1 MAKIDLDSH
10 LDSLGI
16 DELVKLRE
24 TVNVK
29 LQEKVATRQL
39 ELEAELQRLS
49 EFNRPAKKATASAP
63 KARKGEEK
71 PSEEDPVEE
80 PNSEVP
86 PAADAAEAA

>member
-24 TVNVK
+24 VVSAK
-29 LQEKVATRQL
+29 LQEKVASRQL

-49 EFNRPAKKATASAP
+49 EFGKPAKKAAPPAP
-63 KARKGEEK
+63 KARKGEERRT
-71 PSEEDPVEE
+71 EE
-80 PNSEVP
+80 PP
-86 PAADAAEAA
+86 GPDAAEAA

>member
-24 TVNVK
+24 AVNAK
-29 LQEKVATRQL
+29 LQEKVANRQL

-49 EFNRPAKKATASAP
+49 EFGKPAKKAAASAP
-63 KARKGEEK
+63 RARRGEEK
-71 PSEEDPVEE
+71 PAEE
-80 PNSEVP
+80 PVGEVP
-86 PAADAAEAA
+86 PADDAAEAA

>member
-1 MAKIDLDSH
+1 MAKIDLESH
-10 LDSLGI
+10 LDLLGI

-24 TVNVK
+24 TVNAK

-49 EFNRPAKKATASAP
+49 EFGKPAKKPASPAP
-63 KARKGEEK
+63 KPRKGE
-71 PSEEDPVEE
+71 DRRAEE
-80 PNSEVP
+80 PREQEP

>member
-24 TVNVK
+24 AVSVK
-29 LQEKVATRQL
+29 LQEKVASRQL

-49 EFNRPAKKATASAP
+49 EFGKPAAKKAAAATP
-63 KARKGEEK
+63 KARRGEETRT
-71 PSEEDPVEE
+71 EE
-80 PNSEVP
+80 PGREVP
-86 PAADAAEAA
+86 PSAEAA

>member
-24 TVNVK
+24 AVNAK
-29 LQEKVATRQL
+29 LQERVASRQL

-49 EFNRPAKKATASAP
+49 EFGKPPAKKAAASVP
-63 KARKGEEK
+63 KARKSEERRADEPRGEE
-71 PSEEDPVEE
+71 
-80 PNSEVP
+80 P

>member
-24 TVNVK
+24 AVNAK
-29 LQEKVATRQL
+29 LQERVASRQL

-49 EFNRPAKKATASAP
+49 EFGKPAKKAVASAP
-63 KARKGEEK
+63 KTRKNEERQPDEPRGEE
-71 PSEEDPVEE
+71 
-80 PNSEVP
+80 P
-86 PAADAAEAA
+86 PAVDAAEAA

>member
-24 TVNVK
+24 VVNVK
-29 LQEKVATRQL
+29 LQERVASRQL

-49 EFNRPAKKATASAP
+49 EFGKPAKKAAASVP

-71 PSEEDPVEE
+71 QAEE
-80 PNSEVP
+80 PRGEEP

>member
-24 TVNVK
+24 TVNAK
-29 LQEKVATRQL
+29 LQERVASRQL

-49 EFNRPAKKATASAP
+49 EFGKPAKKPVASAP
-63 KARKGEEK
+63 KAKKGEERRT
-71 PSEEDPVEE
+71 EE
-80 PNSEVP
+80 PRGEEP

>member
-24 TVNVK
+24 TVNAK
-29 LQEKVATRQL
+29 LAEKVASRQL

-49 EFNRPAKKATASAP
+49 EFGKPAKKAPPPAP
-63 KARKGEEK
+63 KARKSEEKRAEERQGEEA
-71 PSEEDPVEE
+71 SELDP
-80 PNSEVP
+80 P
-86 PAADAAEAA
+86 AAEAA

>member
-24 TVNVK
+24 AVNAK
-29 LQEKVATRQL
+29 LQEKVEIRQL

-49 EFNRPAKKATASAP
+49 EFGKPAKKPAASAP
-63 KARKGEEK
+63 KARKAEDKRAEEARGEGIG
-71 PSEEDPVEE
+71 D
-80 PNSEVP
+80 
-86 PAADAAEAA
+86 ADAAEAA

>member
-1 MAKIDLDSH
+1 MAKID

-24 TVNVK
+24 AVTVK
-29 LQEKVATRQL
+29 LQEKVAARQL

-49 EFNRPAKKATASAP
+49 EFGKPAKKAVASAP
-63 KARKGEEK
+63 KPRKGEEK
-71 PSEEDPVEE
+71 RPEE
-80 PNSEVP
+80 PRGEEP

>member
-1 MAKIDLDSH
+1 MAKIDLDTH

-24 TVNVK
+24 AVNAK
-29 LQEKVATRQL
+29 LQEKVASRQL

-49 EFNRPAKKATASAP
+49 EFGKPAKKPAVSPP
-63 KARKGEEK
+63 KARKSEEK
-71 PSEEDPVEE
+71 TAEE
-80 PNSEVP
+80 PSGEAP

>member
-1 MAKIDLDSH
+1 MAKFD

-24 TVNVK
+24 AVSAK
-29 LQEKVATRQL
+29 LQEKVASRQL

-49 EFNRPAKKATASAP
+49 EFGKPAKKAAVSAP
-63 KARKGEEK
+63 KPRKGEDK
-71 PSEEDPVEE
+71 QAEEPRVEE
-80 PNSEVP
+80 P